1 MKFSTDCSLGAKWL
15 SLLSN
20 DSAAEITAKY
30 NAADKTETVKDFA
43 KLYEAQ
49 RAALNYSWFDMLHY
63 LSEKV
68 DKKVQ

>member
-1 MKFSTDCSLGAKWL
+1 MKFSSDCSLGAKWL
-15 SLLSN
+15 SLTST
-20 DSAAEITAKY
+20 DSAAEVLAKY

-49 RAALNYSWFDMLHY
+49 RTALNYSWFDMLHY

-68 DKKVQ
+68 DKKV